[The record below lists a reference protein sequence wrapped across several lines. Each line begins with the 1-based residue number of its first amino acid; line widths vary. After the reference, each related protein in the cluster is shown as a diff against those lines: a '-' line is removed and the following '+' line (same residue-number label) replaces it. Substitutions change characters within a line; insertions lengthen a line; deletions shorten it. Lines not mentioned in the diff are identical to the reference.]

1 MLDWQVKVEGDALP
15 FWKRVQMDLSN
26 VDRVHKSMGVA
37 AAKEV
42 RTNFRSLDRERHRGF
57 SSSNF
62 YGGAAGATNHEVQRD
77 GSIHVVVGDGQFP
90 GEAIALRYFGGLIQ
104 PVYSEWLTIPVA
116 DEAQGKRVREF
127 GSDVKWIINRDTDKG
142 VVTLADRVLYALT
155 KEAEHEP
162 DESVLPPL
170 QDLRDA
176 MAEAATETIER
187 LR

>member
-1 MLDWQVKVEGDALP
+1 MLDWKVRAEGDALP

-77 GSIHVVVGDGQFP
+77 GSIHVLVGDGLFP
-90 GEAIALRYFGGLIQ
+90 GAAIALRYFGGTVE
-104 PVYSEWLTIPVA
+104 PVNAKYLTIPVA

-127 GSDVKWIINRDTDKG
+127 GDDIEFIINRRTGKG

-155 KEAEHEP
+155 KKTTHEA
-162 DESVLPPL
+162 DDSVLPDM
-170 QDLRDA
+170 QDIRDA
-176 MAEAATETIER
+176 MADAATETIER